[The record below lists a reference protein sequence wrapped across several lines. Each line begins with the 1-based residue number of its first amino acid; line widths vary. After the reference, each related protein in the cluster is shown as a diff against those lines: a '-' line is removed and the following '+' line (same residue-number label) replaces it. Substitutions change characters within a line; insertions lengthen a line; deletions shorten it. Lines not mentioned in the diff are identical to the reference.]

1 MSVTVSA
8 VVALEDSADVGLDE
22 GELEL
27 CRPGEDELHAVA
39 PTVSVATT
47 AI

>member
-22 GELEL
+22 EELEVR
-27 CRPGEDELHAVA
+27 RPAEDELHAAA